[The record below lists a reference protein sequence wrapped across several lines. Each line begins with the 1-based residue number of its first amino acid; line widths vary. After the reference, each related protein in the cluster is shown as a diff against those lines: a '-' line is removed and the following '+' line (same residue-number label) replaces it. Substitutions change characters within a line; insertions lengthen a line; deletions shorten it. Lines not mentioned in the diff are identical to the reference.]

1 MKKGFRF
8 TRDWA
13 GLTAVVMGNGTS
25 VEGMD
30 LSILDQPHVRVC
42 VANGGYRRYPRAA
55 QLMCS
60 DRHWL
65 KANSHDLTDFLGAT
79 IVVTRPEAV
88 VKDDPRMVVVGRQ
101 FIEKVNGDI
110 FGNPGILTEG
120 HNSTTT
126 NISACVLRGV
136 SRIVLLGV
144 DLKTGPNN
152 KRRAEETL
160 LDNPAL
166 AVERYARQV
175 RHISKQA
182 YWVKQRGIEV
192 FNCSPKSELECYPY
206 ITLEDALNV

>member
-25 VEGMD
+25 VEGAD
-30 LSILDQPHVRVC
+30 LSALDAPHVRVC

-65 KANSHDLTDFLGAT
+65 KANSHDLSDFLGET

-88 VKDDPRMVVVGRQ
+88 IKGDPRMVLVGRQ

-110 FGNPGILTEG
+110 FTNPGILTEG
-120 HNSTTT
+120 HNSTST
-126 NISACVLRGV
+126 NISACVHRGV

-144 DLKTGPNN
+144 DLRPGPGNQ
-152 KRRAEETL
+152 RRAEEAL
-160 LDNPAL
+160 MDNPVA
-166 AVERYARQV
+166 AVERYARMV
-175 RHISKQA
+175 RHLTKQA
-182 YWVKQRGIEV
+182 YWVKRRGIEV
-192 FNCSPKSELECYPY
+192 YNCSPRSELDCYPY
-206 ITLEDALNV
+206 VSLEDALDV